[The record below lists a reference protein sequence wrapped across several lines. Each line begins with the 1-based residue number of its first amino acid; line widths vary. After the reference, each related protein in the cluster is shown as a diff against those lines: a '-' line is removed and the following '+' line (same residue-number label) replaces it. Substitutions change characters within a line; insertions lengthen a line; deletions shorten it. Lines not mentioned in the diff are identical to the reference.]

1 MKFWTFIKLLSALV
15 VAGVI
20 GFTCMLSYHVLVN
33 PLDGIFREIIPNPAE
48 VAGRKPDTEFAKM
61 LDSNELPD
69 IDPGEMAYQKA
80 HELIALGKI
89 AEAKEKLTT
98 IVNVFPT
105 SSAAPTARR
114 IVGEMNLDEILSS
127 AHMEGKKSHLVKRG
141 NSFIGIAA
149 EYKTSLDAIMS
160 LNGMTDLKS
169 LQAGEEVV
177 VLPLE
182 FRVLIEPKRKAISI
196 WDGGR
201 FVCEFPILRMGIT
214 TTILPV
220 RTTIAG
226 KLADIDGRQVK
237 QGSKEF
243 RGARKVIQIAKPA
256 LQIRGESPGADIT
269 RGLILRAEDM
279 EELSL
284 LTRTGNEVEIR

>member
-1 MKFWTFIKLLSALV
+1 MSFWTLIKLVSAFCVL
-15 VAGVI
+15 GVM
-20 GFTCMLSYHVLVN
+20 GFTCMLAYHVLVG
-33 PLDGIFREIIPNPAE
+33 PLDGIFRDIIPNPAE
-48 VAGRKPDTEFAKM
+48 VAGRQPDTEFTRM
-61 LDSNELPD
+61 LDSTELPD

-89 AEAKEKLTT
+89 AEAREKLTT

-105 SSAAPTARR
+105 SSAAPTARK
-114 IVGEMNLDEILSS
+114 IVGEMNLDEVLSRS
-127 AHMEGKKSHLVKRG
+127 HMEGKKSHTVKRG

-149 EYKTSLDAIMS
+149 EYKTTLDVIMS
-160 LNGMTDLKS
+160 VNGLTDLKN

-201 FVCEFPILRMGIT
+201 FICEFPILRMGT
-214 TTILPV
+214 TAPILPR
-220 RTTIAG
+220 RTTISS
-226 KLADIDGRQVK
+226 KLADIGGRQVK
-237 QGSKEF
+237 SDSKEY
-243 RGARKVIQIAKPA
+243 RGGRKVIQIARPA
-256 LQIRGESPGADIT
+256 LQIRGESSGVDTA
-269 RGLILRAEDM
+269 RGMILRPEDM

-284 LTRTGNEVEIR
+284 LTRVGNEVEIR

>member
-1 MKFWTFIKLLSALV
+1 MKFWTLIKLLCALG

-20 GFTCMLSYHVLVN
+20 GFTCMLSYHVFVN

-61 LDSNELPD
+61 LDSSELPD

-114 IVGEMNLDEILSS
+114 IVSEMNLDEILSS
-127 AHMEGKKSHLVKRG
+127 AHMEGKKSHTVKRG

-149 EYKTSLDAIMS
+149 EYKTNLDVIMS

-201 FVCEFPILRMGIT
+201 FVCEFPILRMGIA
-214 TTILPV
+214 TTILPA
-220 RTTIAG
+220 RTTITG

-237 QGSKEF
+237 QDSKEF
-243 RGARKVIQIAKPA
+243 RGARKVIQLAKPA
-256 LQIRGESPGADIT
+256 LQIRGESPGADTT